1 MKPVSI
7 IFLIISVILVIVG
20 LLTCS
25 IAMLQSKRQGVDLYD
40 TTIENGKSEAEYDFT
55 DDTIGKIQIEVGDC
69 DVDIIFGAEENK
81 VKMNNFSS
89 AGYICE
95 VDNRALVI
103 EDTVNLF
110 DVTDIIEN
118 GKIRFKGFR
127 YFLRDRKLTAG
138 NKSLKVYV
146 TDKFDFKVIDVKVKN
161 GNVNIAGYVNNT
173 DYSISITNGN
183 LTATDIVTESNI
195 TATVGKGKILLHRV
209 TARSLALTTDE
220 GDIEAVVSG
229 KEITADAKKGN
240 IKIESEND
248 LSKYN
253 FVLKAPLST
262 ITLEE
267 LVKAGNY
274 IANDAL
280 LTNYIHADAEVG
292 SVIVKTYV
300 PSIAPITPDTTET
313 TDTTPADSTPY
324 ISSFNV
330 N

>member
-40 TTIENGKSEAEYDFT
+40 TTIENGKSEAEYDFSE
-55 DDTIGKIQIEVGDC
+55 DTIGKVQIEVGDC
-69 DVDIIFGAEENK
+69 DVDIIFGADENK
-81 VKMNNFSS
+81 VQMNNFSS

-110 DVTDIIEN
+110 DITDIIEN

-138 NKSLKVYV
+138 SKTLKLYV
-146 TDKFDFKVIDVKVKN
+146 SEKFDLKVIDIKVKN

-173 DYSISITNGN
+173 DYTINISNGN
-183 LTATDIVTESNI
+183 LTATDLVTESGV
-195 TATVGKGKILLHRV
+195 TVTVGKGRISLHRV
-209 TARSLALTTDE
+209 TARSLDLSVEE

-229 KEITADAKKGN
+229 KEITALSKKGN
-240 IKIESEND
+240 IRIESEND
-248 LSKYN
+248 LKTYN
-253 FVLKAPLST
+253 FHLKAPLST

-280 LTNYIHADAEVG
+280 LTNYIHDDAEAG
-292 SVIVKTYV
+292 SVTVKTYV
-300 PSIAPITPDTTET
+300 PSIAPIETET
-313 TDTTPADSTPY
+313 AEETKEPEPTGPVMTLP
-324 ISSFNV
+324 V
-330 N
+330 V

>member
-1 MKPVSI
+1 MRPVSI

-40 TTIENGKSEAEYDFT
+40 TTIVNGQSEAEYDFSN
-55 DDTIGKIQIEVGDC
+55 DTVSKLQIEVGDC
-69 DVDIIFGAEENK
+69 DVDIIFGADVSK
-81 VKMNNFSS
+81 VQMNNFSS

-95 VDNRALVI
+95 VDNRALVV
-103 EDTVNLF
+103 EDTVNIF
-110 DVTDIIEN
+110 NITDIIEN

-127 YFLRDRKLTAG
+127 YFLRDRKLTVG
-138 NKSLKVYV
+138 DKSLKIYV
-146 TDKFDFKVIDVKVKN
+146 SEKFDLRVIDIKVKN

-173 DYSISITNGN
+173 DYIINIENGN
-183 LTATDIVTESNI
+183 FIASDLVTESTL
-195 TATVGKGKILLHRV
+195 TANVGKGTVRLNHV
-209 TARSLALTTDE
+209 TARTISTSTVE
-220 GDIEAVVSG
+220 GNIDAIISA

-240 IKIESEND
+240 INIESESD

-253 FVLKAPLST
+253 FVLKAPVST

-280 LTNYIHADAEVG
+280 LTNFIHADAEAG
-292 SVIVKTYV
+292 SVKVKTYI
-300 PSIAPITPDTTET
+300 PSIAPITPDDG
-313 TDTTPADSTPY
+313 TDTTADTAKTE
-324 ISSFNV
+324 
-330 N
+330 

>member
-40 TTIENGKSEAEYDFT
+40 TTIENGKSEAEYDFSE
-55 DDTIGKIQIEVGDC
+55 DTIGKVQIEVGDC
-69 DVDIIFGAEENK
+69 DVDIIFGADENK
-81 VKMNNFSS
+81 VQMNNFSS

-110 DVTDIIEN
+110 DITDIIEN

-138 NKSLKVYV
+138 SKTLKLYV
-146 TDKFDFKVIDVKVKN
+146 SEKFDLKVIDIKVKN

-173 DYSISITNGN
+173 DYTINISNGN
-183 LTATDIVTESNI
+183 LTATDLVTESGV
-195 TATVGKGKILLHRV
+195 TVTVGKGRISLHRV
-209 TARSLALTTDE
+209 TARSLDLSVEE

-229 KEITADAKKGN
+229 KEITALSKKGN
-240 IKIESEND
+240 IRIESEND
-248 LSKYN
+248 LKTYN
-253 FVLKAPLST
+253 FHLKAPLST

-280 LTNYIHADAEVG
+280 LTNYIHADAEAG
-292 SVIVKTYV
+292 SVTVKTYV
-300 PSIAPITPDTTET
+300 PSIAPIETET
-313 TDTTPADSTPY
+313 AEETKEPEPTGPVMTLP
-324 ISSFNV
+324 V
-330 N
+330 V